1 MGIDQYMQQAQA
13 LLLTAFPGRL
23 VCLGL
28 QGSFA
33 RGEATERSDID
44 LVVILDQVDLA
55 DILTY
60 RRVLDQLPARER
72 SCGFFSGKGELMAWD
87 RGELF
92 QFYHDT
98 RPCYGDLEFLRPLLD
113 RRAVERALHTG
124 ACAVYHGCVH
134 NLLHARSAGALGA
147 LYKQTFFLL
156 QAKCWLERGTYC
168 HSAGE
173 LLGRLT
179 GTDRAVLERRE
190 GLRRGERVT
199 EEALLPRSDA
209 LLAWARGIIGT
220 YGEDSGRPSAETE
233 RRDAD
238 DTGSQ

>member
-1 MGIDQYMQQAQA
+1 MDIDQYMDQARER
-13 LLLTAFPGRL
+13 LLSAFPGRL

-33 RGEATERSDID
+33 RGEAGPDSDID
-44 LVVILDQVDLA
+44 LVVILDRVELE
-55 DILTY
+55 DISAY
-60 RRVLDQLPARER
+60 RLVLDQLPERER

-98 RPCYGDLEFLRPLLD
+98 RPCFGDLEFLRPLLD

-134 NLLHARSAGALGA
+134 NLLHAQSAAALGA

-156 QAKCWLERGTYC
+156 QAKCWLEQGIYCPDARG
-168 HSAGE
+168 
-173 LLGRLT
+173 LLEHLM

-190 GLRRGERVT
+190 ALRTGDGPSQET
-199 EEALLPRSDA
+199 LLPCSGV
-209 LLAWARGIIGT
+209 LLDWARQVMAGD
-220 YGEDSGRPSAETE
+220 GEGAPSREM
-233 RRDAD
+233 
-238 DTGSQ
+238 

>member
-1 MGIDQYMQQAQA
+1 MDIDQYMNQAKA
-13 LLLTAFPGRL
+13 LLLAAFPGRL

-33 RGEATERSDID
+33 RGEAGPDSDID
-44 LVVILDQVDLA
+44 LVVILDRADLA

-60 RRVLDQLPARER
+60 RRVLDRLPERER
-72 SCGFFSGKGELMAWD
+72 SCGFFSGKEELMAWD

-124 ACAVYHGCVH
+124 ACAICHGCVH
-134 NLLHARSAGALGA
+134 NLLHARSAAALKA
-147 LYKQTFFLL
+147 LYKQAFFLL
-156 QAKCWLERGTYC
+156 QARCWLERGIYC
-168 HSAGE
+168 RSAGE
-173 LLGRLT
+173 LLGSLT
-179 GTDRAVLERRE
+179 RADRTILERRE
-190 GLRRGERVT
+190 ALRRGERVT
-199 EEALLPRSDA
+199 EESLVPLSEALLV
-209 LLAWARGIIGT
+209 WARGVLGT
-220 YGEDSGRPSAETE
+220 YREEGRPAAGTE

-238 DTGSQ
+238 DPKPQ

>member
-1 MGIDQYMQQAQA
+1 MDIDQYMAQAQA
-13 LLLTAFPGRL
+13 LLLAAFPGRL

-33 RGEATERSDID
+33 RGEAGPDSDID
-44 LVVILDQVDLA
+44 LVVILDRVDLE

-98 RPCYGDLEFLRPLLD
+98 RPCFGDLEFLRPLLD
-113 RRAVERALHTG
+113 RRAVERSLHAG
-124 ACAVYHGCVH
+124 ACAIYHGCVH
-134 NLLHARSAGALGA
+134 NLLHGQSAGTLGA

-168 HSAGE
+168 RGARE
-173 LLGRLT
+173 LLEHLAGA
-179 GTDRAVLERRE
+179 DRVVLERRE
-190 GLRRGERVT
+190 ALRRGEGLSQ
-199 EEALLPRSDA
+199 EMLLPYSK
-209 LLAWARGIIGT
+209 LLLEWARRGMAGRGCESALSTDGIREEGIG
-220 YGEDSGRPSAETE
+220 
-233 RRDAD
+233 
-238 DTGSQ
+238 

>member
-1 MGIDQYMQQAQA
+1 MDMDQYMDQAQA
-13 LLLTAFPGRL
+13 LLLAAFPGRL

-33 RGEATERSDID
+33 RGEAGPDSDID
-44 LVVILDQVDLA
+44 LVVILDRVDLE

-98 RPCYGDLEFLRPLLD
+98 RPCFGDLEFLRPLLD
-113 RRAVERALHTG
+113 RRAVERSLHAG
-124 ACAVYHGCVH
+124 ACAIYHGCVH
-134 NLLHARSAGALGA
+134 NLLHGQSAGALEA
-147 LYKQTFFLL
+147 LYKQTLFLL

-168 HSAGE
+168 RGARE
-173 LLGRLT
+173 LLDHLAGA
-179 GTDRAVLERRE
+179 DRRVLERRQA
-190 GLRRGERVT
+190 LRLGGEISQRD
-199 EEALLPRSDA
+199 LLPYSE
-209 LLAWARGIIGT
+209 LLLEWARQVMAGRGGEGALPTDGIREEGIG
-220 YGEDSGRPSAETE
+220 
-233 RRDAD
+233 
-238 DTGSQ
+238 